1 MTVTFDVVFIQILH
15 GLTLAMMYV
24 LLASGLSI
32 IFGLMRVLNFAHGSL
47 YMLGAYFG
55 FTIISWTGSFW
66 LALIV
71 APFLVGIVGACI
83 EIFTIRPL
91 YGRNHV
97 YVIILTMALGMI
109 FDELVQIIW
118 GPEYYSII
126 TPSILAQNI
135 SIFSQPYPL
144 YRIFVLLLGICL
156 VFLLWLGLNKTRLG
170 LIVRAGSVDAKMV
183 AALGINIS
191 KIFTFTFAAG
201 SFFAAIAGIIMGPFL
216 TLFPGM
222 GLDIII
228 ISIVIVIIGGLGSY
242 TGAVL
247 GALLIAEFQSLSF
260 LISSELSNI
269 VIYLIMFIILL
280 IRPHGIL
287 GKAETG

>member
-1 MTVTFDVVFIQILH
+1 MSLTFDAVFIQILH
-15 GLTLAMMYV
+15 GLTLAMMYI

-66 LALIV
+66 LALLI
-71 APFLVGIVGACI
+71 APFLVAIVGVGM
-83 EIFTIRPL
+83 EIITIRPL
-91 YGRNHV
+91 YGRNPI
-97 YVIILTMALGMI
+97 YVIILTMALSMI
-109 FDELVQIIW
+109 FDELVHIAW
-118 GPEYYSII
+118 GPDYFSII
-126 TPSILAQNI
+126 TPPVLAKNIHILGQ
-135 SIFSQPYPL
+135 SYPL

-156 VFLLWLGLNKTRLG
+156 VILLWLGLNKTKLG

-191 KIFTFTFAAG
+191 KIFTITFAAG
-201 SFFAAIAGIIMGPFL
+201 SFFAAMAGIIMGPFL
-216 TLFPGM
+216 SLFPGM

-228 ISIVIVIIGGLGSY
+228 ISIVIVIIGGLGSF

-247 GALLIAEFQSLSF
+247 GALLIAEVQSLSF

-269 VIYLIMFIILL
+269 AIYFVMFILLL

-287 GKAETG
+287 GKAETE

>member
-1 MTVTFDVVFIQILH
+1 
-15 GLTLAMMYV
+15 MMYI

-66 LALIV
+66 LALLI
-71 APFLVGIVGACI
+71 APFLVAIVGVGM
-83 EIFTIRPL
+83 EIITIRPL
-91 YGRNHV
+91 YGREHI
-97 YVIILTMALGMI
+97 YVIILTMALSMI
-109 FDELVQIIW
+109 FDELVHIIW
-118 GPEYYSII
+118 GPDYFSII
-126 TPSILAQNI
+126 TPPVLAKNIQILGQ
-135 SIFSQPYPL
+135 SYPL
-144 YRIFVLLLGICL
+144 YRVFVLLLGIGL
-156 VFLLWLGLNKTRLG
+156 VILLWLGLNKTKLG

-191 KIFTFTFAAG
+191 KIFTITFAAG
-201 SFFAAIAGIIMGPFL
+201 SLFAAMAGIIMGPFL
-216 TLFPGM
+216 SLFPGM

-228 ISIVIVIIGGLGSY
+228 ISIVIVIIGGLGSF

-247 GALLIAEFQSLSF
+247 GALLIAEVQSLSF

-269 VIYLIMFIILL
+269 AIYFVMFILLL

>member
-1 MTVTFDVVFIQILH
+1 VSLTFDAVFIQILH
-15 GLTLAMMYV
+15 GLTLAMMYI

-66 LALIV
+66 LALLI
-71 APFLVGIVGACI
+71 APFLVAIVGVGM
-83 EIFTIRPL
+83 EIITIRPL
-91 YGRNHV
+91 YGRNPI
-97 YVIILTMALGMI
+97 YVIILTMALSMI
-109 FDELVQIIW
+109 FDELVHIAW
-118 GPEYYSII
+118 GPDYFSII
-126 TPSILAQNI
+126 TPPVLAKNIHILGQ
-135 SIFSQPYPL
+135 SYPL

-156 VFLLWLGLNKTRLG
+156 VILLWLGLNKTKLG

-191 KIFTFTFAAG
+191 KIFTITFAAG
-201 SFFAAIAGIIMGPFL
+201 SFFAAMAGIIMGPFL
-216 TLFPGM
+216 SLFPGM

-228 ISIVIVIIGGLGSY
+228 ISIVIVIIGGLGSF

-247 GALLIAEFQSLSF
+247 GALLIAEVQSLSF

-269 VIYLIMFIILL
+269 AIYFVMFILLL

-287 GKAETG
+287 GKAETE

>member
-1 MTVTFDVVFIQILH
+1 MSVTFDTVLIQMLH
-15 GLTLAMMYV
+15 GLTLAMMYI

-71 APFLVGIVGACI
+71 APFLVAIVGVAM
-83 EIFTIRPL
+83 EIITIRPL
-91 YGRNHV
+91 YGRNHI
-97 YVIILTMALGMI
+97 YMIILTMALSMI
-109 FDELVQIIW
+109 FDELVHIAW
-118 GPEYYSII
+118 GPDYFSIT
-126 TPSILAQNI
+126 TPPVLAKNIHILGQ
-135 SIFSQPYPL
+135 SYPL
-144 YRIFVLLLGICL
+144 YRIFVLFVGLCL
-156 VFLLWLGLNKTRLG
+156 VVLLWLGLNKTKLG

-191 KIFTFTFAAG
+191 KIFTLTFAAG
-201 SFFAAIAGIIMGPFL
+201 SFFSAMAGIIMGPFL
-216 TLFPGM
+216 SLYPGM

-228 ISIVIVIIGGLGSY
+228 ISIVIVIIGGLGSF

-247 GALLIAEFQSLSF
+247 GALLIAQVQSLSF

-269 VIYLIMFIILL
+269 VIYLVMFIILL

-287 GKAETG
+287 GKTEMG